1 MSTST
6 GAIQLWQQ
14 DKEQWTREE
23 GLANIAVSEFVEL
36 PEMKVIQ
43 SHGGEDESFASRVV
57 RQVLDAKVVFLPPMV
72 ACITINIYLIWKGL
86 PSIPNELHQAF
97 RNWLLRVRIHTRIR
111 IFAVRKRDC
120 HSFP

>member
-6 GAIQLWQQ
+6 GAVQLWQQ

-57 RQVLDAKVVFLPPMV
+57 RQVLDAKVVFPPPMV
-72 ACITINIYLIWKGL
+72 SCTFIKYLFVL
-86 PSIPNELHQAF
+86 ERTSLD
-97 RNWLLRVRIHTRIR
+97 T
-111 IFAVRKRDC
+111 
-120 HSFP
+120 